1 MASPLA
7 NTYAKGR
14 FVEKCMLPLG
24 TDNILVIPLQSAS
37 IPTDAVL
44 RNCQTLAA
52 VFSAGALEATFTNY
66 SRKVLA
72 AADITIT
79 YDLVTTFAPTVSFA
93 TQVWTAAGGALNNTL
108 AAIVLAYR
116 PTSGAADSSCLPLAV
131 LGYTGTTA
139 SGALTAVLGTLKDT

>member
-14 FVEKCMLPLG
+14 FVEKCMFPLG
-24 TDNILVIPLQSAS
+24 TDNILVVPLQSTG
-37 IPTDAVL
+37 IPTDNIM

-52 VFSAGALEATFTNY
+52 IFTAGGVEATFTNY
-66 SRKVLA
+66 TRRVLA

-79 YDLVTTFAPTVSFA
+79 YDLVTNFRPTVSFA
-93 TQVWTAAGGALNNTL
+93 TQVWAAAGGAINNTL

-116 PTSGAADSSCLPLAV
+116 PTSGTADSGCLPLAV
-131 LGYTGTTA
+131 MGYSGTTTG
-139 SGALTAVLGTLKDT
+139 GA